1 MADIEFNCPKCGKHL
16 SVDGKGAGLEVP
28 CPECNRMIQVPDAMP
43 DEGKSK
49 AKPSGRI
56 FNITILLSA
65 LVLAGGLVGSAY
77 LLQQGMAGL
86 GESVVK
92 GLRYSRVDS
101 VTLNHKAGFTDF
113 RIRADVSADVAS
125 DVMQTRHFFPNTLA
139 LRHYIPNTLDINF
152 PNTIDLAFPK
162 RIDINHHTD
171 NMMINHSGHISQ

>member
-43 DEGKSK
+43 DEGKPK
-49 AKPSGRI
+49 TKPSGRI

-101 VTLNHKAGFTDF
+101 MTLNHKAGYSDF
-113 RIRADVSADVAS
+113 RVDANVDSGGVQIE
-125 DVMQTRHFFPNTLA
+125 HFFPNTLA

-171 NMMINHSGHISQ
+171 NMMINHSGYISQ

>member
-28 CPECNRMIQVPDAMP
+28 CPECSRMIQVPDAMT

-49 AKPSGRI
+49 TKPSGRI

-92 GLRYSRVDS
+92 GLRYCRVDS
-101 VTLNHKAGFTDF
+101 VTLSHKNADYGGLKIDTGFINGSLGLEHTTD
-113 RIRADVSADVAS
+113 RIDVNLGTSFGNRLNLDL
-125 DVMQTRHFFPNTLA
+125 DLG
-139 LRHYIPNTLDINF
+139 TLDIS
-152 PNTIDLAFPK
+152 
-162 RIDINHHTD
+162 
-171 NMMINHSGHISQ
+171 HSGYIRQ

>member
-28 CPECNRMIQVPDAMP
+28 CPECNRMIQVPDLIP
-43 DEGKSK
+43 DEGKPK
-49 AKPSGRI
+49 TKPSGRI

-101 VTLNHKAGFTDF
+101 VRLYHENAGTDGLKIDTGYISGSLSLKHTTDRMDLNMG
-113 RIRADVSADVAS
+113 
-125 DVMQTRHFFPNTLA
+125 
-139 LRHYIPNTLDINF
+139 TLDIIHRTGLNL
-152 PNTIDLAFPK
+152 DLGTL
-162 RIDINHHTD
+162 DINHHTD
-171 NMMINHSGHISQ
+171 SMFIHHSGYISQ

>member
-28 CPECNRMIQVPDAMP
+28 CPECSRMIQVPDAMSV
-43 DEGKSK
+43 EGKPK
-49 AKPSGRI
+49 TKPSGRI

-101 VTLNHKAGFTDF
+101 VRLYHENAGTDGLKIDTGYSYISGSLSLKHTTDRMDLNMG
-113 RIRADVSADVAS
+113 
-125 DVMQTRHFFPNTLA
+125 
-139 LRHYIPNTLDINF
+139 TLDINF

-162 RIDINHHTD
+162 WIDINHHTD
-171 NMMINHSGHISQ
+171 NMMINHSGYISQ